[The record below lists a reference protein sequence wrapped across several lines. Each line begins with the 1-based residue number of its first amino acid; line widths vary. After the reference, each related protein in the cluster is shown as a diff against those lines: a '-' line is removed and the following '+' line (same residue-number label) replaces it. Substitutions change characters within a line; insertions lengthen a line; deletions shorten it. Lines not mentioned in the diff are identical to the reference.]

1 MPAKSRSIHPS
12 SIVWET
18 VGKQLGVRDRAPLVE
33 LCGLRGGADM
43 RVFLYALPIRGN
55 RHLSLVGGAVLV

>member
-33 LCGLRGGADM
+33 LCGLRGG
-43 RVFLYALPIRGN
+43 RI
-55 RHLSLVGGAVLV
+55 